1 MTMND
6 HPLNILK
13 DIKKPTRL
21 QDHLGCD
28 SITNRMFQRNDQ
40 SNDKFIELKEI
51 VRMTMNDYE

>member
-1 MTMND
+1 MND

-40 SNDKFIELKEI
+40 SNDK
-51 VRMTMNDYE
+51 NDQSLEYFKGY